1 MSTRSVKG
9 YRTRTVMKNGKMV
22 QVLEKVQGY
31 GLDTSAKIR
40 QRKSKRVKPQH
51 PMLAGLFSPR
61 GK

>member
-1 MSTRSVKG
+1 
-9 YRTRTVMKNGKMV
+9 MKNGKMV

-40 QRKSKRVKPQH
+40 QRKSKRVKL
-51 PMLAGLFSPR
+51 LAGLFSPR

>member
-1 MSTRSVKG
+1 
-9 YRTRTVMKNGKMV
+9 MKNGKMV